1 MQKVKCPHCKKNIE
15 LSEVA
20 KEQAKHL
27 AAQEIKQLKAQN
39 QDDKIKF
46 KKELEGKYAKD
57 REKDAETIK
66 ELKASRKQDAE
77 SIAAVER
84 ANAEKKINKEKA
96 AGEQREAELKLKLE
110 RVQKDLKK
118 ATQKSEQ
125 GLTADQGATQHN
137 FLGSLGLYHLV
148 F

>member
-27 AAQEIKQLKAQN
+27 AAQEIKQLKAKN

-46 KKELEGKYAKD
+46 KKDLEGKYAKD

-84 ANAEKKINKEKA
+84 ANAEKNINKEF
-96 AGEQREAELKLKLE
+96 
-110 RVQKDLKK
+110 
-118 ATQKSEQ
+118 
-125 GLTADQGATQHN
+125 N
-137 FLGSLGLYHLV
+137 
-148 F
+148 

>member
-46 KKELEGKYAKD
+46 KKDLEGKYAKD
-57 REKDAETIK
+57 HMWNISTTR
-66 ELKASRKQDAE
+66 
-77 SIAAVER
+77 
-84 ANAEKKINKEKA
+84 
-96 AGEQREAELKLKLE
+96 
-110 RVQKDLKK
+110 
-118 ATQKSEQ
+118 
-125 GLTADQGATQHN
+125 
-137 FLGSLGLYHLV
+137 
-148 F
+148 